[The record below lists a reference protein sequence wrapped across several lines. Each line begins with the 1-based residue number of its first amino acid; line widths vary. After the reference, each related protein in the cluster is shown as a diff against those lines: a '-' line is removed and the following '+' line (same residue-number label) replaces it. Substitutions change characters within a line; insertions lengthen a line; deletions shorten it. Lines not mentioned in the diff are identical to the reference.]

1 MLILKNKALKNEEK
15 KMHSAEIPIVRGV
28 DARHIKFVIA
38 DAYDSFAAIQH
49 IKLEYTKGSR

>member
-1 MLILKNKALKNEEK
+1 MFITLKKALKNEEK
-15 KMHSAEIPIVRGV
+15 KLQSAELPIVRGV
-28 DARHIKFVIA
+28 DARHIKIVIA

>member
-1 MLILKNKALKNEEK
+1 MQ
-15 KMHSAEIPIVRGV
+15 SAELPIVRGV

-49 IKLEYTKGSR
+49 IKLEYTKGSRWMIII